1 MTAALHILLL
11 GAGDIAQRIAQ
22 RHLASGARVTAVAR
36 SAATLADVA
45 AIGCQTLQA
54 DLASPNLALPAAD
67 AIYYCAAP
75 AAEGA
80 GDATLINALGAI
92 TAPPQLGL
100 LYLSTTGVYGDCQG
114 RWISEAEPLKPQTAR
129 GRRRMAAERSV
140 VAWAAAHGAR
150 ALRLRIPGIYGP
162 GRLPSARLQA
172 GTAIL
177 AVADAPYSNR
187 IHADDLAD
195 AAALLMAKGMAGAAY
210 HLSDGNPSSMSAYF
224 VQVAEHLGLPAPP
237 QLPLAEAKHQLS
249 PQLWSFYEE
258 SKRLRTDALRGLG
271 WAPRYAT
278 LAEGLR
284 GC

>member
-1 MTAALHILLL
+1 MTAAPHILLL

-22 RHLASGARVTAVAR
+22 RQLGQGARVTAVAR
-36 SAATLADVA
+36 TAATLADAA
-45 AIGCQTLQA
+45 AIGCQTLPA
-54 DLASPNLALPAAD
+54 DLASADLTLPAAD

-80 GDATLINALGAI
+80 ADATLINALSAI
-92 TAPPQLGL
+92 TLPPKLGL

-114 RWISEAEPLKPQTAR
+114 RWITEAEPLKPQTAR

-140 VAWAAAHGAR
+140 VAWAAAHSAR

-162 GRLPSARLQA
+162 SRLPSARLQA
-172 GTAIL
+172 GTPIL

-195 AAALLMAKGMAGAAY
+195 AAVLIMDKGLAGAAY
-210 HLSDGNPSSMSAYF
+210 HVSDGNPSSMSAYF
-224 VQVAEHLGLPAPP
+224 VAAAAHLGLPAPP
-237 QLPLAEAKHQLS
+237 ELPLAEAKQRLS
-249 PQLWSFYEE
+249 PQLWSFYDE
-258 SKRLRTDALRGLG
+258 SKRLRTDALRALG

-278 LAEGLR
+278 LAQGLAH
-284 GC
+284 C